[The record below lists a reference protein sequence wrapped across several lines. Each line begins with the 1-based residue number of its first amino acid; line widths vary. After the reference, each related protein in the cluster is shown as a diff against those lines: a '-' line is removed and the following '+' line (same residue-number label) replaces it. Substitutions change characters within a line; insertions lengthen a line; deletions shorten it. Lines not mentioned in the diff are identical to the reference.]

1 MFASRR
7 RREDAHLIWKVR
19 IFSVAAVVALVGMY
33 FQERWMTGL
42 AIGLLAG
49 GIALRLVGGGGMV
62 DEEDEDE
69 ADDAAEAGL

>member
-1 MFASRR
+1 M
-7 RREDAHLIWKVR
+7 
-19 IFSVAAVVALVGMY
+19 AAVVALVGMY